1 MCSKKTFNAF
11 IMKKFIV
18 LALIAIM
25 SVSCYTSEDQKMLQ
39 QECKSLTFEKQQ
51 LQGQVSSL
59 RDRVNSLNTQ
69 VHDLN
74 LQKSSLETGREIKYI
89 VKFKIKQGTF
99 TLDIFEHAKNEMNA
113 IEIEIPVNKD
123 YYSKL
128 SIGQD
133 ITDAFK
139 WGSLV
144 VNGDF
149 STLHMKV
156 VGKRME

>member
-1 MCSKKTFNAF
+1 
-11 IMKKFIV
+11 MKKFII

-39 QECKSLTFEKQQ
+39 QECKSLAIEKQQ
-51 LQGQVSSL
+51 LQNQVSSL

-69 VHDLN
+69 VNDLN
-74 LQKSSLETGREIKYI
+74 LQKSSLQTGREIKYI

-99 TLDIFEHAKNEMNA
+99 TLDLFEHAKNEMNA
-113 IEIEIPVNKD
+113 IEIEIPVSKD
-123 YYSKL
+123 YYNRL
-128 SIGQD
+128 SVGQD

-139 WGSLV
+139 MGSLIV
-144 VNGDF
+144 DGDF
-149 STLHMKV
+149 STLHMNV